1 MSQRL
6 EARVTLIT
14 GGTGQLGRHVV
25 ARCLAEGAH
34 VHVPVFDPD
43 ERELLE
49 DHLDRAEGLPE
60 GSLARLTLHDQGDL
74 TDPDRVQAIFRAV
87 EEAEARS
94 VEILFNLAGGF
105 EMAPV
110 EETEP
115 GTWERL
121 WQMNVTTAFLC
132 SRTAFP
138 GMKKQ
143 GWGRVVN
150 VSALPA
156 VERGQAGLS
165 AYGAAKA
172 AVLNLT
178 GSLSREGVEEGITVN
193 AVLPSIID
201 TPENRE
207 AMPDADTSTWLP
219 PQEIAGVLVFLAA
232 DEARVVNGAA
242 LTLTLG

>member
-1 MSQRL
+1 
-6 EARVTLIT
+6 
-14 GGTGQLGRHVV
+14 VV
-25 ARCLAEGAH
+25 KEAEG
-34 VHVPVFDPD
+34 
-43 ERELLE
+43 
-49 DHLDRAEGLPE
+49 
-60 GSLARLTLHDQGDL
+60 
-74 TDPDRVQAIFRAV
+74 
-87 EEAEARS
+87 RS

-143 GWGRVVN
+143 GWGRAVN

>member
-1 MSQRL
+1 MSHRL
-6 EARVTLIT
+6 EERVTLIT

-25 ARCLAEGAH
+25 ARCLSEGAH

-43 ERELLE
+43 EGDLLE
-49 DHLDRAEGLPE
+49 SHLGREEALP
-60 GSLARLTLHDQGDL
+60 GTARDRLTLHDRGDL

-87 EEAEARS
+87 KEAEGRS
-94 VEILFNLAGGF
+94 VEVLFNLAGGF

-110 EETEP
+110 EETDP

-132 SRTAFP
+132 SRAAFP
-138 GMKKQ
+138 GMKER
-143 GWGRVVN
+143 GWGRIAN

-178 GSLSREGVEEGITVN
+178 LSLSREGVDEGITVN

-207 AMPDADTSTWLP
+207 AMPDADTSTWIP
-219 PQEIAGVLVFLAA
+219 PAEVAGVLAFLAS